1 MFHGYVDTS
10 FQYFLNF
17 KFEGQIYKC
26 ISWTKLVICYFIV
39 FLWVTSWDFGLVS
52 LYIIE
57 SLWVCM
63 FLSLFVS
70 LLCRKIFSLFLS
82 HINKNFD
89 VNFAHFRYISKVIV
103 DCVSGL
109 GFISKIY
116 EIVVLLLNEISFWTF
131 MSINFLKQYR

>member
-1 MFHGYVDTS
+1 M
-10 FQYFLNF
+10 FLN
-17 KFEGQIYKC
+17 
-26 ISWTKLVICYFIV
+26 
-39 FLWVTSWDFGLVS
+39 
-52 LYIIE
+52 
-57 SLWVCM
+57 
-63 FLSLFVS
+63 LFVS

-116 EIVVLLLNEISFWTF
+116 EIVVLLLNEISF
-131 MSINFLKQYR
+131 